1 MLLSRPQTDDPNEKT
16 KYEALTGELVVSLRW
31 ARVAPAGEE
40 VAGEACPSQLG
51 EKVKHPTLGMEAS
64 LFFSNSNRTEP
75 NQSF

>member
-1 MLLSRPQTDDPNEKT
+1 MLLFPPQTDDPNEKT

-51 EKVKHPTLGMEAS
+51 EKVKATLGMEPS
-64 LFFSNSNRTEP
+64 LFFSNSNELEP
-75 NQSF
+75 N